1 MSIPGEKQKVG
12 KRNTYNM
19 MIAALAGQVGC
30 LTLVIVLAAVLGGL
44 ALDARLGTRPWFT
57 IGLVVASVPV
67 SLILMFF
74 IARKTVAKIRE
85 RNADDPNEEAGIGKD
100 S

>member
-1 MSIPGEKQKVG
+1 MSIPGDNKKTG
-12 KRNTYNM
+12 RHTTYNM

-30 LTLVIVLAAVLGGL
+30 LTLVIVLGAVLGGL

-67 SLILMFF
+67 SLVLMIF
-74 IARKTVAKIRE
+74 IARKTVAKIKD
-85 RNADDPNEEAGIGKD
+85 RNAGNSNQEAGIGKD